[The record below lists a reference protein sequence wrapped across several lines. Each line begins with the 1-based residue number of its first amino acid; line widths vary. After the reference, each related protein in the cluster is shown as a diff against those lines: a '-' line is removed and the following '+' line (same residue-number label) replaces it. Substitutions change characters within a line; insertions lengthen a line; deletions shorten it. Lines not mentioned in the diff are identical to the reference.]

1 MSFFKYKIYLPGGI
15 GCQILHLLIGLEKA
29 LKKNISPKNIE
40 IFIVKYQNSQI
51 DRVFHNAE
59 DIINYLDFNKEIKI
73 KTTLAKPKKK
83 FKLDEESAKKIVF
96 SLSNDYK
103 KFFRLQDFNY
113 SFNAKYNNTF
123 WIRGLD
129 RKFNIKIFENYA
141 RGVSFNKDLGVVS
154 NDIKVLQK
162 SSYLFSKKTGGTS
175 LLNFEC
181 LLKTSNIIS
190 QFSGFS
196 LAPFLLSAKRQ
207 KFFLLDKNLHSKSEF
222 PEIENDW
229 NFIKTLLIGISKYN
243 KKKSYEIIT

>member
-1 MSFFKYKIYLPGGI
+1 MSFLKYKIYLPGGI

-40 IFIVKYQNSQI
+40 ISIVKYQNSQI

-59 DIINYLDFNKEIKI
+59 DILNYLNFNKEIKI

-113 SFNAKYNNTF
+113 SFNVKYRNTF

-129 RKFNIKIFENYA
+129 RKFNIKIFEKYA
-141 RGVSFNKDLGVVS
+141 REMYINKDLGVVS
-154 NDIKVLQK
+154 NDTKVLQK

-181 LLKTSNIIS
+181 LLKTNNIIS

-196 LAPFLLSAKRQ
+196 IAPFLLSEKKQ
-207 KFFLLDKNLHSKSEF
+207 KFFLLDKNHHSKNEF

-229 NFIKTLLIGISKYN
+229 NFIKTLLIEISKFN
-243 KKKSYEIIT
+243 KKKSYEIIS

>member
-40 IFIVKYQNSQI
+40 ISIVKYQNSQI

-59 DIINYLDFNKEIKI
+59 DILNYLDFNKEIKI
-73 KTTLAKPKKK
+73 KTTSAKPKKK

-113 SFNAKYNNTF
+113 SFNVKYRNTF

-129 RKFNIKIFENYA
+129 RKFNIKIFEKYA
-141 RGVSFNKDLGVVS
+141 RETYIHKDLGVVS
-154 NDIKVLQK
+154 NDTKVLQK

-181 LLKTSNIIS
+181 LLKTKNIIS

-196 LAPFLLSAKRQ
+196 IAPFLLSEKEQ
-207 KFFLLDKNLHSKSEF
+207 KFFLLDKNLHSKNEF

-229 NFIKTLLIGISKYN
+229 NFIKTLLIEISKFN
-243 KKKSYEIIT
+243 KKKSYEIIS

>member
-29 LKKNISPKNIE
+29 IKKNIAPKNIE

-51 DRVFHNAE
+51 ERVFHNAE
-59 DIINYLDFNKEIKI
+59 DIINYIDFNKQIKI
-73 KTTLAKPKKK
+73 KTTLEKPKKK
-83 FKLDEESAKKIVF
+83 FKLDEVSAKKIAF

-103 KFFRLQDFNY
+103 KFFRLQSFNY
-113 SFNAKYNNTF
+113 AFNVKYKNTF

-129 RKFNIKIFENYA
+129 RKFNIDIFENYA
-141 RGVSFNKDLGVVS
+141 REMEIYEELGVIS
-154 NDIKVLQK
+154 NDNKILQK

-181 LLKTSNIIS
+181 LLKTNNIIS

-196 LAPFLLSAKRQ
+196 LAPFLLSEKKQ
-207 KFFLLDKNLHSKSEF
+207 KFLLLDKDLHSRNQF

-229 NFIKTLLIGISKYN
+229 NFIKTLLIEVSNFN
-243 KKKSYEIIT
+243 KKKSYEIIN